1 MPTQPT
7 TTPPQWNASES
18 NREEPSDGLKTNGFP
33 PDIPVPDK
41 VHNWIFGVLFAWAN
55 YFATGI
61 LGGVSNTSL
70 VFFAAASPWIGNGST
85 VAVTRGIAGTVE
97 VTNNGGSRTADSV
110 CSPVVAGGTIS
121 AVKANVIAVNNA
133 GAGHTD
139 DARVEALVSDVLTN
153 TALYGVDVTATG
165 VVTLAYVSGTPPTA
179 GPLTIE
185 WTAIA
190 GDGTGDSIEVNYF
203 SLEF

>member
-1 MPTQPT
+1 MPTQPS
-7 TTPPQWNASES
+7 TTPYEWNTAGG
-18 NREEPSDGLKTNGFP
+18 NRETPSAGLQASGFP
-33 PDIPVPDK
+33 PDIPIPDK
-41 VHNWIFGVLFAWAN
+41 IHNGLFGVLFDWVR

-70 VFFAAASPWIGNGST
+70 VFFAAGSPWIGNGST
-85 VAVTRGIAGTVE
+85 IVTTRGIAGTVE
-97 VTNNGGSRTADSV
+97 VTNNGGNRTADAV
-110 CSPVVAGGTIS
+110 CSPVVAGGTIT

-133 GAGHTD
+133 GGGHTD
-139 DARVEALVSDVLTN
+139 DARVEALVSDVVAN

-179 GPLTIE
+179 GPLTVE
-185 WTAIA
+185 WTVIA